1 MKRLFAILALVLLL
15 LTIPWLIHV
24 FAPSHPL
31 EVVVLNKTAPF
42 ADRIEHRSFFW
53 VLNHLK
59 IVHAN
64 GESYDWETDYLGT
77 QPGPEAGD
85 PPSAT
90 HDLARSDVDGAQLL
104 YLIDTYGV
112 YEEDLASGDRMA
124 AALERSR
131 KIYGG
136 LTLEEADVIRQ
147 AAIDGVSVIAEWNTF
162 ASPTGSRA
170 RAAMEELLGVQWTH
184 WIGRH
189 FRDLGDESD
198 VPGWIRRNYE
208 REWDKTWE
216 FSGRGYVLLRG
227 DDAVE
232 VLQPGKHTKRIGL
245 TVERNDPIDPLLAGA
260 RDGVPYSYWFDVVDV
275 TEETKVLAR
284 FQWHLHDQGAERLRE
299 RGLPKTFA
307 AVTRNRS
314 SIDEFSA
321 AARFYFAGD
330 FSDSTLGRIGVPFAG
345 YPGLRGAMERTRL
358 LPSEET
364 FFWRFY
370 VPMMRRML
378 VDGMYRL

>member
-1 MKRLFAILALVLLL
+1 MFAILALVLLL

-24 FAPSHPL
+24 FAPRHPL

-42 ADRIEHRSFFW
+42 TDRIEHRSFFW
-53 VLNHLK
+53 VLEHLK
-59 IVHAN
+59 VVHAD
-64 GESYDWETDYLGT
+64 GRGYDWRTDYLGT
-77 QPGPEAGD
+77 QPGPDPGD
-85 PPSAT
+85 PPAAT
-90 HDLARSDVDGAQLL
+90 RDLTESDIEGAQLL

-112 YEEDLASGDRMA
+112 YEEDLASGARMA
-124 AALERSR
+124 AALERSG

-136 LTLEEADVIRQ
+136 LTSDEADVARR
-147 AAIDGVSVIAEWNTF
+147 AALDGVSVIAEWNTF
-162 ASPTGSRA
+162 ASPTGGSA
-170 RAAMEELLGVQWTH
+170 RAAMEELLGVKWTH

-189 FRDLGDESD
+189 FRDLGDEGD

-208 REWDKTWE
+208 REWGKPWE
-216 FSGRGYVLLRG
+216 FNGRGYVLLRG

-232 VLQPGKHTKRIGL
+232 VLQPGKHTERIGL
-245 TVERNDPIDPLLAGA
+245 TVERTDPIDPLLADA
-260 RDGVPYSYWFDVVDV
+260 RDGVPYSYWFDIVDV
-275 TEETKVLAR
+275 AEETKVLAR
-284 FQWHLHDQGAERLRE
+284 FKWHLHDLGAERLRE
-299 RGLPKTFA
+299 RGLPRTFA

-314 SIDEFSA
+314 RIDEFPA

-330 FSDSTLGRIGVPFAG
+330 FSDSTLGRVGVPFAG
-345 YPGLRGAMERTRL
+345 YPGLRGAMERARL